1 MKEFLYSSFDLA
13 CIINS
18 MNLGAQE
25 TGRLLEELF
34 YKDRFFLEGN
44 YRNDK
49 RRLYL
54 DVHYWLDYLS
64 DKPTI
69 DAEFP
74 SIQKDFDLFGKK
86 IAEDSFITEYFD
98 LDLFFKKMRLQLL
111 FLGNQDFIRMKLRTM
126 LRAYGYKRRSEKL
139 LRYLKDSLLFY
150 HIETYVRGGAGCN
163 ISEIGLDEMITFR
176 ICG

>member
-1 MKEFLYSSFDLA
+1 MRELLYSSFDLA

-18 MNLGAQE
+18 MDLGVRA
-25 TGRLLEELF
+25 TGGLLEELF
-34 YKDRFFLEGN
+34 YKDRFFLACN
-44 YRNDK
+44 YRNNK
-49 RRLYL
+49 RKLYL
-54 DVHYWLDYLS
+54 DVHYWIAYLS

-69 DAEFP
+69 DREFP
-74 SIQKDFDLFGKK
+74 SIQKDFDAFGGK
-86 IAEDSFITEYFD
+86 INEDAFITEYFD

-111 FLGNQDFIRMKLRTM
+111 FLGSQDFLRMKLRTL

-139 LRYLKDSLLFY
+139 LQYLKDSLLFY
-150 HIETYVRGGAGCN
+150 HIETFVRGRVECS

>member
-1 MKEFLYSSFDLA
+1 MRELLYSSFDLA

-18 MNLGAQE
+18 MDLGAQE

-34 YKDRFFLEGN
+34 HKDSFFLECD
-44 YRNDK
+44 YRNNK

-64 DKPTI
+64 DKPAI
-69 DAEFP
+69 DQEFP
-74 SIQKDFDLFGKK
+74 SIQKDFSAFGKK
-86 IAEDSFITEYFD
+86 IAEDAFITEYYD

-111 FLGNQDFIRMKLRTM
+111 FLGSQDFLRMKLRTL

-139 LRYLKDSLLFY
+139 LQYLTYSLLFY
-150 HIETYVRGGAGCN
+150 HIETFVCGGGECR

>member
-1 MKEFLYSSFDLA
+1 MRELLYSSFDLA

-18 MNLGAQE
+18 MDLGAQK

-34 YKDRFFLEGN
+34 QKDRFFIERD
-44 YRNDK
+44 YRNNK
-49 RRLYL
+49 RHLYL
-54 DVHYWLDYLS
+54 DVYYWLDYLS
-64 DKPTI
+64 DKPII
-69 DAEFP
+69 DQEFP
-74 SIQKDFDLFGKK
+74 SIQKDFNSFGRM
-86 IAEDSFITEYFD
+86 ITEDAFITEYFD

-111 FLGNQDFIRMKLRTM
+111 FLGGQDFVRMKLRTM

-139 LRYLKDSLLFY
+139 LQYLNGSLLFY
-150 HIETYVRGGAGCN
+150 HIETFVRGGVECS